1 MLKVK
6 KAKFIIFQRLSKER
20 VLKWNSTSI
29 ESKGNHTNTNQTDL
43 SNICQQTKVQEK
55 GKLRFLFNK
64 VSYENAKLICKK
76 MGGQIPLPIKE
87 KDFNAT
93 IGKYYYSD
101 STINQ
106 SCRKL
111 WLPIVQVKF
120 QNSSA

>member
-1 MLKVK
+1 
-6 KAKFIIFQRLSKER
+6 
-20 VLKWNSTSI
+20 
-29 ESKGNHTNTNQTDL
+29 L

-55 GKLRFLFNK
+55 GKLRFLYNK

-76 MGGQIPLPIKE
+76 MGGQMPLPIKE

-101 STINQ
+101 VTIKD

-111 WLPIVQVKF
+111 WLPIIQVKF
-120 QNSSA
+120 FHILS